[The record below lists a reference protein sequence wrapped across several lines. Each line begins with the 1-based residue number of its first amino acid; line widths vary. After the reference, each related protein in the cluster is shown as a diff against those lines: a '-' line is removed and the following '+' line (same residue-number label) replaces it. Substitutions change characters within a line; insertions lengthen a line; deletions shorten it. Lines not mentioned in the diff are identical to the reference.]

1 MSEMLDVKIV
11 CDKEFLPVY
20 QTAGASG
27 ADLVSVETVEIRPFE
42 RLLVNTGIRVS
53 VPKGYEAQ
61 VRARSGLSYKKGL
74 TLANAIGTIDSD
86 YTGIIYA
93 SMVNLS
99 DKPQI
104 IERGERIAQLVI
116 VPVVQANFIQVD
128 TLDETERGEGGFGS
142 TNV

>member
-1 MSEMLDVKIV
+1 MLDVKIV
-11 CDKEFLPVY
+11 CEDKFLPIY
-20 QTAGASG
+20 QTSGASG
-27 ADLVSVETVEIRPFE
+27 ADLISVDTVEIRPFE
-42 RLLVNTGIRVS
+42 RLLVNTGIKIS

-86 YTGIIYA
+86 YTGTVYA
-93 SMVNLS
+93 SVVNLS
-99 DKPQI
+99 NEPQI

-116 VPVVQANFIQVD
+116 TPVVHANFVRVD
-128 TLDETERGEGGFGS
+128 SLDETERGEGGFGS